1 MGKPDATWPSFV
13 NYPEKILTKLQTEHP
28 QSESEKLNI
37 IIGRWRAGGGGEG
50 ERGGYKGGVHEIQK
64 AGKGMCGGR

>member
-1 MGKPDATWPSFV
+1 MGKSDATWPSFV

-37 IIGRWRAGGGGEG
+37 IIGRWRAGGG
-50 ERGGYKGGVHEIQK
+50 ERGGEGGIQGRGTRDTKGRERDVWW
-64 AGKGMCGGR
+64 